1 MFQKD
6 YLMRQIQQMAQ
17 VIAQVLFH
25 RRNDEPGEALEIIDQ
40 SLQDL
45 PGMDGLLRED
55 LDRDDVLFTCTSDD
69 GAFNAEMAVTVADVL
84 RERGDILDARNG
96 ESGTAWLRY
105 AVWLYEAALEK
116 GGSAVPWDIHAK
128 IDRLRAEVDDH

>member
-25 RRNDEPGEALEIIDQ
+25 RRNDEPGEALEVIDQ
-40 SLQDL
+40 SLQEL
-45 PGMDGLLRED
+45 PGLDAYLRED
-55 LDRDDVLFTCTSDD
+55 LERDDVLDACTSDD

-84 RERGDILDARNG
+84 RERGEILAARNDG
-96 ESGTAWLRY
+96 SSITWLRY

-128 IDRLRAEVDDH
+128 ITRLRGEVDGH